1 MITCSLIYLANC
13 FRATNKESVY
23 LCAWAHLR
31 QSWLFMGDFMFA
43 YGCQLLQRVAV
54 VGERPCQPRKLGPSC
69 RNETLNTAYIT
80 FITTRLALGMHINCH
95 IMTHTNTIRPRQLST
110 TSVDTVPQF
119 IMTPGTYWS
128 CKIFPQLSF
137 VLATRGL
144 AVPQLVIHIYNK
156 PGTMWMWHKPCFHA
170 KQPPCRKCPWTR
182 LDLHQLQGF
191 CSAAAH
197 CALTSAWKP
206 ELKENFSF
214 RGSIQQE
221 SL

>member
-1 MITCSLIYLANC
+1 
-13 FRATNKESVY
+13 
-23 LCAWAHLR
+23 
-31 QSWLFMGDFMFA
+31 
-43 YGCQLLQRVAV
+43 
-54 VGERPCQPRKLGPSC
+54 
-69 RNETLNTAYIT
+69 
-80 FITTRLALGMHINCH
+80 
-95 IMTHTNTIRPRQLST
+95 MTHTIRPRQLST

-128 CKIFPQLSF
+128 CKIFPQLSL

-156 PGTMWMWHKPCFHA
+156 PGTMWTWHKPCFDA

-197 CALTSAWKP
+197 YALTSVWKP

-221 SL
+221 SLCTYVCLREALNFEVSTVDNFSSWSISTFHWSREYI